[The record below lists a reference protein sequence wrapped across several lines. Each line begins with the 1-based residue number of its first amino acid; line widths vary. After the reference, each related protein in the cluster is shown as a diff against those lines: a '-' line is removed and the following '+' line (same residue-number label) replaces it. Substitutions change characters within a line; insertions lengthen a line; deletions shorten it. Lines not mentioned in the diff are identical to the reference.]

1 MNSFDPITEGFGS
14 APVAVP
20 LGQKFKHRVSIHDV
34 DHRTC
39 ELVCRAHHT
48 YMPYARKNLTPVRHG
63 IFLDEC
69 LAGVI
74 SYSEPM
80 ASEPIN
86 GISRKHYFEVSR
98 VAIGVDF
105 PNLASC
111 GMAKSQKIFIDEFA
125 QANDIKMLITYVR
138 DDYEGS
144 MFEALSGLGWEYDKD
159 SKGHQPGNKP
169 SREIYD
175 YDKKRYVCMVNV

>member
-1 MNSFDPITEGFGS
+1 MMTFDPIREGFGS
-14 APVAVP
+14 PPVGVP
-20 LGQKFKHRVSIHDV
+20 LGQKFKHRVEIHGV

-39 ELVCRAHHT
+39 ELVCRAHHS

-63 IFLDEC
+63 VFLDES

-74 SYSEPM
+74 TYSEPM

-86 GISRKHYFEVSR
+86 GIARKNYFEVSR

-111 GMAKSQKIFIDEFA
+111 GMSKSQKIFVDEY
-125 QANDIKMLITYVR
+125 ANKNGIEMLVTYVR

-175 YDKKRYVCMVNV
+175 YDKKRYVCMVNA

>member
-1 MNSFDPITEGFGS
+1 MKPFNPITEGFGS
-14 APVAVP
+14 RPIAVP

-34 DHRTC
+34 PHRVC
-39 ELVCRAHHT
+39 ELVCRAHHS

-63 IFLDEC
+63 IYIDDT

-74 SYSEPM
+74 TYSEPM
-80 ASEPIN
+80 SSVPIN
-86 GISRKHYFEVSR
+86 GIQRKYYFEVSR

-111 GMAKSQKIFIDEFA
+111 AMARSQKIFIDEYA
-125 QANDIKMLITYVR
+125 RKENIDMLVTYVR
-138 DDYEGS
+138 DDYQGS
-144 MFEALSGLGWEYDKD
+144 MFEALSGLGWKYDSH
-159 SKGHQPGNKP
+159 SKGRQPGNKT

-175 YDKKRYVCMVNV
+175 HDKKRYVCMVNE